1 MNTFISSQ
9 QDNMVCRRVQFI
21 FNGSN

>member
-1 MNTFISSQ
+1 MNTFIISK

>member
-1 MNTFISSQ
+1 MNPFISSQ

-21 FNGSN
+21 FNWSN